1 MPWGNKGKRC
11 NFTLRVAGNRCV
23 SLSSLTRAARYGTM
37 EMLWLRRNTSKYRIH
52 YTTTFQDKN
61 GGTRSSSSLLLN
73 IKQMFPAESLHR
85 YARYAL
91 SIPPRGKVKQ
101 TTLTWKHIL
110 GAERN
115 PNSSND
121 FKTKLVLFICVC
133 STNIWGWVKIIGM
146 AWGSQH
152 YARFNILLS
161 YAQQQS
167 CRSSLPPKL
176 SSSCL
181 RDIPYFSIKMAVRI
195 KKRNILYSYPIYIYI
210 R

>member
-37 EMLWLRRNTSKYRIH
+37 DVLWLRRNTSKYCIH
-52 YTTTFQDKN
+52 YTTTLQDKT
-61 GGTRSSSSLLLN
+61 GDTRSSSSLLLN

-91 SIPPRGKVKQ
+91 SIPPTGKVKQ

-115 PNSSND
+115 PNSSKD

-133 STNIWGWVKIIGM
+133 SSKHLGKGQNHWDGLGQSRLRKV
-146 AWGSQH
+146 QH
-152 YARFNILLS
+152 LAQLCSAAVLS
-161 YAQQQS
+161 
-167 CRSSLPPKL
+167 LF
-176 SSSCL
+176 SSSQVEQQL
-181 RDIPYFSIKMAVRI
+181 S
-195 KKRNILYSYPIYIYI
+195 
-210 R
+210 